1 MEKYPLIEG
10 EVAFVKATDEAVF
23 VVNLN
28 GGVKPGQVLVRRAVQ
43 TSDKGAQYVEEV
55 FPVEE
60 LQTEKQRLIKEME
73 FIKFSSETRDRYS
86 AEYQRAKSPVKS
98 VSIPQADG
106 NSGLPN

>member
-1 MEKYPLIEG
+1 MEHYPLIEG

-23 VVNLN
+23 VVGLN
-28 GGVKPGQVLVRRAVQ
+28 SGPNGDVLVRRAVQ
-43 TSDKGAQYVEEV
+43 TSEKGINYEDDF
-55 FPVEE
+55 FPANQ

-86 AEYQRAKSPVKS
+86 SEYQKAKSPIKQMA
-98 VSIPQADG
+98 IPQGDG